1 MRDQT
6 GLPDRDG
13 RRRAEPLTLGAN
25 TWAAGPDHAI
35 GLQNKSTGAHVK
47 DNKLDPPIKC
57 EVGIDKSSR
66 KRYQGPEPK
75 CEP

>member
-1 MRDQT
+1 MMIDDVQN
-6 GLPDRDG
+6 
-13 RRRAEPLTLGAN
+13 LTLEGN
-25 TWAAGPDHAI
+25 TWTAGPDAI

-47 DNKLDPPIKC
+47 DNELDPSIKC

-66 KRYQGPEPK
+66 KGYQGPEPK